1 MGIEAELKQISIHTL
16 ELLKQDVC
24 LFEHFFEA
32 KWLPESP
39 FWRNSQWSGEF
50 AETTKQQVRKRFGR
64 LSLSQ
69 TIQRSIKRVFK
80 PHEVVDY
87 DWGDLEKQ
95 FLQEWE
101 VPVLDLHKYFQELT
115 FLLAGYIPGYYSSGW
130 LLPELEV
137 YSNQPDKDF
146 LPFLVVK
153 NSEWDNHPLVNAI
166 GAGANLDYKTGYGPI
181 RYLLPNE
188 VEQILDGLLQLT
200 EEGFQERYR
209 QESQKATP
217 CPWIDWSEE
226 EMLEWL
232 TDYYNEMV
240 SYYQNAATNQRAMLL
255 YLT

>member
-1 MGIEAELKQISIHTL
+1 MGIEAELKQISLDML
-16 ELLKQDVC
+16 ELLKQNIC
-24 LFEHFFEA
+24 LFNPFFGA
-32 KWLPESP
+32 RWLPESP
-39 FWRNSQWSGEF
+39 FWSNSQWSGES
-50 AETTKQQVRKRFGR
+50 AETTKQQARERFGR

-69 TIQRSIKRVFK
+69 TIQRSVKRVFK
-80 PHEVVDY
+80 PNEVVDY
-87 DWGDLEKQ
+87 DWEALEKQ

-101 VPVLDLHKYFQELT
+101 VPELDLHKYFQQLT
-115 FLLAGYIPGYYSSGW
+115 FLLAGYIPAYYSSGW

-137 YSNQPDKDF
+137 YSNQLDKNF
-146 LPFLVVK
+146 LPFLVVD
-153 NSEWDNHPLVNAI
+153 NSGWDNRPLVNAI
-166 GAGANLDYKTGYGPI
+166 GAGAELGYETGYGAV

-209 QESQKATP
+209 QESQKTTP

-240 SYYQNAATNQRAMLL
+240 SYYQDAARNQKAMLL